1 MLIIEFPT
9 LINPIEYVEFFNP
22 SGICELRLNKS
33 KLKFKYDWLVQYIR
47 SQGLNDAENITALLD
62 YRTGKSVSKNL
73 RQYSQFT
80 IIRHPGRR
88 LNFGNLSYCIENNI
102 LLDDRD
108 FVIGCISPHDYD
120 IYKYLSARLKRN
132 KTIRLALFYA
142 DNRLLSQIIS
152 GESDNSKSIWFI
164 ITLIPYIRTNLCD
177 FYIQLPTFAR
187 NNMNVIDRLWL
198 FCENYPDDQKK
209 IAILRVLLTMSDD
222 IVNNESIYKFIDPHI
237 LYELYFKYGLNKRIT
252 FKFNNLDIMVA
263 LIRGDPNSHNL
274 IESDNYLKIM
284 QLIKINN
291 LHKDEYF
298 MSKIHYY
305 NIKLV
310 IF

>member
-1 MLIIEFPT
+1 M
-9 LINPIEYVEFFNP
+9 
-22 SGICELRLNKS
+22 
-33 KLKFKYDWLVQYIR
+33 
-47 SQGLNDAENITALLD
+47 
-62 YRTGKSVSKNL
+62 
-73 RQYSQFT
+73 
-80 IIRHPGRR
+80 
-88 LNFGNLSYCIENNI
+88 
-102 LLDDRD
+102 
-108 FVIGCISPHDYD
+108 
-120 IYKYLSARLKRN
+120 
-132 KTIRLALFYA
+132 
-142 DNRLLSQIIS
+142 
-152 GESDNSKSIWFI
+152 
-164 ITLIPYIRTNLCD
+164 
-177 FYIQLPTFAR
+177 PTFAR

-252 FKFNNLDIMVA
+252 FKFNNLDIMIA

-274 IESDNYLKIM
+274 IESENYYLNIM

-291 LHKDEYF
+291 LHKDDYF